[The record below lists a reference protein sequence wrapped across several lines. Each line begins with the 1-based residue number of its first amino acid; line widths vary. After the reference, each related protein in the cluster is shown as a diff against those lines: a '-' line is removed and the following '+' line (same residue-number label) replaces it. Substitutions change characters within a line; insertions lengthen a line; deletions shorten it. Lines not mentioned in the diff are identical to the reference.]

1 MIYQQ
6 PEEIEETRT
15 EETEEIKEEYS
26 HDVVNDTTF
35 NGYYDEYGTYWR
47 EQEIKSDNNL

>member
-6 PEEIEETRT
+6 PEEIEET
-15 EETEEIKEEYS
+15 EEIKEEYN

-47 EQEIKSDNNL
+47 EKEIPSDNNLQPIK